1 MKIPTRAAVLVWEG
15 DFGVYPIPEEL
26 RNTKFTK
33 SGWPDRRSKTY
44 EPFMAWASAKDA
56 ERRMKYGS

>member
-1 MKIPTRAAVLVWEG
+1 MWEG